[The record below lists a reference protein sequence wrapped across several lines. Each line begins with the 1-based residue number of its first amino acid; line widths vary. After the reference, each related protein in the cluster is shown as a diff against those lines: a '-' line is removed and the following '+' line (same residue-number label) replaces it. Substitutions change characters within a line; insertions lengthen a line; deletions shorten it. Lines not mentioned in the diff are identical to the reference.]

1 MQKDS
6 VTGTLGALVANGIF
20 GLSYYFSQMALDT
33 GVHPLMILQIRF
45 VLAFAALSLLA
56 ALRVIRVH
64 YKGKP
69 LGRLL
74 LMAVM
79 QPLLYFIFELYGI
92 ARTSTALSGV
102 IIGMT
107 PAVVMAASALI
118 LRERPTALQ
127 WGAGLIC
134 VGCIAA
140 ISLIGKQN
148 GTTDWLGILL
158 LIGAVVTAA
167 GFNLLSRS
175 VATQFSAWERTYAMF
190 TVAAAAFLVITPAAL
205 RGQYLPQLALAA
217 GQPRF
222 WMALLYLSLLSSI
235 AAYFLYNHAT
245 GKIGLVRASAFSGV
259 ITVVSMFTG
268 IFILKEPMPP
278 VQIVLC
284 LLIIACIYVVNRP
297 ITVKA

>member
-1 MQKDS
+1 MPKDS

-127 WGAGLIC
+127 WGAGLIG

-268 IFILKEPMPP
+268 IFILKEPMTP

-297 ITVKA
+297 IPVKA

>member
-1 MQKDS
+1 MPKDS

-127 WGAGLIC
+127 WGAGLIG

-297 ITVKA
+297 IPVKA

>member
-33 GVHPLMILQIRF
+33 GVHPLVILQIRF
-45 VLAFAALSLLA
+45 ILAFAALSLLA
-56 ALRVIRVH
+56 ALRIIRVH

-69 LGRLL
+69 LGRLI

-127 WGAGLIC
+127 WGAGLIS

-158 LIGAVVTAA
+158 LVGAVATAA
-167 GFNLLSRS
+167 VFNLLSRS
-175 VATQFSAWERTYAMF
+175 VAAQFSAWERTYAMF
-190 TVAAAAFLVITPAAL
+190 AVAAAAFLVIAPVAL
-205 RGQYLPQLALAA
+205 RGQYLPQLTLAV

-222 WMALLYLSLLSSI
+222 WLALLYLSLLSSI

-268 IFILKEPMPP
+268 IFILHEPMTPA
-278 VQIVLC
+278 QIFLC

-297 ITVKA
+297 THTEA